1 MRALCLCTVYRSV
14 RDMSQSELRDNQAKV
29 LLLDD
34 WVVPLVTGG
43 SERLRGVKDC
53 WSCRTQEVIS
63 LPPRSVCAD
72 VGSVFSRLSWGNT
85 SLSVVLY
92 ILACPLITSDHC
104 QTCTVSDKF
113 SIVAT

>member
-1 MRALCLCTVYRSV
+1 
-14 RDMSQSELRDNQAKV
+14 MSQSELRDNQAKV

-34 WVVPLVTGG
+34 WVVTGG
-43 SERLRGVKDC
+43 SERLRGVQC
-53 WSCRTQEVIS
+53 CAGAVELP
-63 LPPRSVCAD
+63 LPPRSVCAH

>member
-34 WVVPLVTGG
+34 WVVAGG

-53 WSCRTQEVIS
+53 WS
-63 LPPRSVCAD
+63 SVW
-72 VGSVFSRLSWGNT
+72 SS
-85 SLSVVLY
+85 
-92 ILACPLITSDHC
+92 
-104 QTCTVSDKF
+104 
-113 SIVAT
+113 

>member
-34 WVVPLVTGG
+34 WVVTGG

-53 WSCRTQEVIS
+53 WSCGAACGAAELPDTRSFFSSAAECLCACRVCIFAVIMGKYES
-63 LPPRSVCAD
+63 
-72 VGSVFSRLSWGNT
+72 
-85 SLSVVLY
+85 
-92 ILACPLITSDHC
+92 
-104 QTCTVSDKF
+104 
-113 SIVAT
+113 